1 MRDADK
7 SSPFNLHLLCIKGYV
22 NGMLL
27 KKKWKMHIHF
37 CINKKLVLRIYSRRM
52 TLLVY
57 PFIHSFIH
65 ITADCTSLC
74 IFRLDAVKMLNTLN
88 NHI

>member
-1 MRDADK
+1 MLAADK
-7 SSPFNLHLLCIKGYV
+7 SSPFNLHLLCIKGCV
-22 NGMLL
+22 NGVLL

-37 CINKKLVLRIYSRRM
+37 CMNKKLVLNIFSRK

-57 PFIHSFIH
+57 SIIH
-65 ITADCTSLC
+65 ITADCISLC
-74 IFRLDAVKMLNTLN
+74 NFRFDAVETLNTLN